1 MRLYDYRAAVHR
13 FFYLRQRWGG
23 MLLDG
28 YFDIS
33 FITPRVLIL
42 YGRHNFDEGWHA
54 ACQLYSRVAQ
64 KGQRACLSS
73 RQYGRLVPA
82 QTSAADRFDAATV
95 ARNLLSVSQDRVS
108 SPNFN
113 LDTTLDRGVL
123 L

>member
-1 MRLYDYRAAVHR
+1 MRLYDYRAAVHG
-13 FFYLRQRWGG
+13 FFYLQQRWDGV
-23 MLLDG
+23 LLDG

-42 YGRHNFDEGWHA
+42 HGRHDLMKAGMLLASYIRASRKKVNGP
-54 ACQLYSRVAQ
+54 ACQIVSM
-64 KGQRACLSS
+64 
-73 RQYGRLVPA
+73 GRLVPA

-95 ARNLLSVSQDRVS
+95 AGNLLSVFQDRVS